1 MTLRFQI
8 LSPRFGRLE
17 RLAALALLIV
27 AASIP
32 LLGCTPE
39 AEVRAAL
46 AGDRPPVASDATEP
60 APAPGKDPAGRLRL
74 VDVGADRCIPCRAM
88 APILEE
94 LRVEH
99 AKRLEV
105 IFVDVWKNP
114 DAGEPYGVEIIPTQI
129 FYDGTG
135 RELWRHQGFISKRD
149 ILTNWKRLG
158 YDLEAAAAT
167 EREKEG

>member
-1 MTLRFQI
+1 MTLRFRF
-8 LSPRFGRLE
+8 LSARFSNAE
-17 RLAALALLIV
+17 RIAAWALLI
-27 AASIP
+27 ASASVP

-46 AGDRPPVASDATEP
+46 AGDRPAVASAATEP
-60 APAPGKDPAGRLRL
+60 TPTPSKDPAGRLRL
-74 VDVGADRCIPCRAM
+74 VDVGADRCIPCKAM

-114 DAGEPYGVEIIPTQI
+114 DAGKPYRIEIIPTQI
-129 FYDGTG
+129 FYDRSG
-135 RELWRHQGFISKRD
+135 RELWRHQGFLSKRD
-149 ILTNWKRLG
+149 ILANWKRLG
-158 YDLEAAAAT
+158 YDLEVAAT
-167 EREKEG
+167 TEQEKKG

>member
-1 MTLRFQI
+1 MKLRFQV
-8 LSPRFGRLE
+8 LSSRFGRAE
-17 RLAALALLIV
+17 RLAALALLIA
-27 AASIP
+27 AASLP
-32 LLGCTPE
+32 LLACTPE

-46 AGDRPPVASDATEP
+46 AGDRPAATNDAASR
-60 APAPGKDPAGRLRL
+60 APSPDPAGRLRL

-99 AKRLEV
+99 VQRLEV

-114 DAGEPYGVEIIPTQI
+114 DAGKPYGVEIIPTQI
-129 FYDGTG
+129 FYDGSG

-149 ILTNWKRLG
+149 ILDNWKRLG
-158 YDLEAAAAT
+158 YDLEAAASA
-167 EREKEG
+167 EQGKKG